1 MIKNIFFILKSTN
14 NYFKSVSPINV
25 SPIWVFMTKYG
36 YNWKEESP
44 IKWQGF
50 TSEKHGITL
59 EYARQDS
66 NLRPYAPEAYA
77 LIQLSYGRILF
88 LSEFF
93 SSFDGIFYQ
102 HCDCH
107 WTNTTRNRCDRR
119 NFINNRIPVSITNNN
134 IPFFIIWI
142 NLINSNIN

>member
-1 MIKNIFFILKSTN
+1 MCVPQKCVPYLAIYDKIWLYMIKKE
-14 NYFKSVSPINV
+14 P
-25 SPIWVFMTKYG
+25 WQMTG
-36 YNWKEESP
+36 LFCRDLWSM
-44 IKWQGF
+44 
-50 TSEKHGITL
+50 H
-59 EYARQDS
+59 EYARQGS

-88 LSEFF
+88 LYEFF